1 MLLEDVAWE
10 IRLHQESNFSMT
22 PIFRRKSR
30 IALVLL
36 LATVL
41 YLLVGFVP
49 QTSDTL
55 WGFTYVRDD
64 YDWSKAKVYYPVSE
78 YTPLPTGQ
86 PRALPP
92 VQYAFDKGDKSPEA
106 VARQK
111 ILTARR
117 NEVKAAFVKSWN
129 SYKRVGFGYDEVLPV
144 SGKGHDVPGFGGW
157 GATLVDSLST
167 LWIMDL
173 KEDFFEAAAAAVTV
187 DYSRTH
193 DSSCNYFETTIR
205 HLGGLLSAFDLSG
218 ERALL
223 EKATEL
229 GDMLWM
235 AYDTPNRMPGFW
247 FNFRDAKYGRQV
259 AGYHDPSAAVASS
272 SLEFSRLSQLT
283 GDDKYYDAIDRVTR
297 VLDEWQN
304 RTQLP
309 GMWPTYFDLANLRLD
324 GDRSFTLGALA
335 DSLYE
340 YLPKTFALLGG
351 LEPVY
356 EKMYRGAMDAV
367 VQHVLFRPK
376 LPDMDDILFPGD
388 VYVSDQGPRLTA
400 ESQHLSCF
408 VGGMFGLGGKLFQIP
423 EHVALAEKLTK
434 GCVWAYGSMPSGIMP
449 EIFDLLN
456 CETLDEDDG
465 ACEWSEEEW
474 EETIAGNGNGNGDD
488 NDDDDADDPLP
499 KGYKGARD
507 PRYLLRPEAIE
518 SVFLMYRITG
528 KEEYQ
533 EMAWTMFQAVRKA
546 TETDLAFSSIQ
557 SVRTKE
563 TVKTDSMESF
573 FLAET
578 LRYYYLVFSPPDLI
592 DLDEFVLNTEA
603 HPLRRPRPFTKS

>member
-10 IRLHQESNFSMT
+10 LRLHQESNFIMT

-30 IALVLL
+30 IAFALL
-36 LATVL
+36 LALIL

-49 QTSDTL
+49 QNGDTL
-55 WGFTYVRDD
+55 WGFTYVHDS
-64 YDWSKAKVYYPVSE
+64 YDWSKAKVYHPVSE

-86 PRALPP
+86 PRTLPP
-92 VQYAFDKGDKSPEA
+92 VQYAFPKDDESPEA
-106 VARQK
+106 AAREEV
-111 ILTARR
+111 LTARR
-117 NEVKAAFVKSWN
+117 NEVKDAFVKSWN
-129 SYKRVGFGYDEVLPV
+129 SYRNVGFGYDEVLPV

-173 KEDFFEAAAAAVTV
+173 KDDFFEAAAAAVTI
-187 DYSRTH
+187 DYSKTRDT
-193 DSSCNYFETTIR
+193 SCNYFETTIR
-205 HLGGLLSAFDLSG
+205 HLGGLLSAYDLSG
-218 ERALL
+218 ETALL

-247 FNFRDAKYGRQV
+247 FDFKDAKNGRQV

-283 GDDKYYDAIDRVTR
+283 GDNKYYDAINRVTQ

-304 RTQLP
+304 KTKLP
-309 GMWPTYFDLANLRLD
+309 GMWPTFFDLADIKLD

-340 YLPKTFALLGG
+340 YLPKTFAILGG

-356 EKMYRGAMDAV
+356 EKLYRGAMDTV
-367 VQHVLFRPK
+367 IKNVLFRPR
-376 LPDMDDILFPGD
+376 LPDQADILFSGN
-388 VYVSDQGPRLTA
+388 VYVSDLGPRLTA

-423 EHVALAEKLTK
+423 EHVDIGEKLAK
-434 GCVWAYGSMPSGIMP
+434 GCVWAYNSMPVGIMP
-449 EIFDLLN
+449 EIFDLID
-456 CETLDEDDG
+456 CESLE
-465 ACEWSEEEW
+465 ACDWDEEEW
-474 EETIAGNGNGNGDD
+474 EVVGSPD
-488 NDDDDADDPLP
+488 LP
-499 KGYKGARD
+499 KGYKNARD

-518 SVFLMYRITG
+518 SVFLMYRMTG

-533 EMAWTMFQAVRKA
+533 EMAWTMFQSIRKA
-546 TETDLAFSSIQ
+546 TETSLAFSSIQ
-557 SVRTKE
+557 SVRTTN
-563 TVKTDSMESF
+563 TVKADSMEVSTFVSF
-573 FLAET
+573 FF
-578 LRYYYLVFSPPDLI
+578 FSSSDIALYDGLEMAQQI
-592 DLDEFVLNTEA
+592 N
-603 HPLRRPRPFTKS
+603 